1 MSQGL
6 GKKVTYICQR
16 LFNNNK
22 LDSCNKYT
30 AIISDPKKRDK
41 IDIGDP
47 NQFEIKTL
55 TSAVKNYLR

>member
-1 MSQGL
+1 L
-6 GKKVTYICQR
+6 
-16 LFNNNK
+16 
-22 LDSCNKYT
+22 LDNDEPSSYNKYY
-30 AIISDPKKRDK
+30 AVIITDPKKRDK